1 MKISILFYVLFY
13 ALTSGATPS
22 REKIEDKIVADLAQT
37 LRSIKSPT
45 EALTSVKSKLK
56 ENEIAY
62 LERLVKE
69 KRWVELPEIQSDK
82 NTLVFKFSGNQTL
95 RLTVEDYWKGKFSV
109 NGFALE
115 LDQYPRTEDRMA
127 YLIRVVQTQNLTR
140 KNSSLLWQILLP
152 KAYASMTCNAIISS
166 GCMEV
171 SMAASLWLAREVST
185 DSPLERCRLNSQ
197 PLKLNDV
204 TKKCLE
210 QFNNSA
216 TLSTIQEMS
225 EMLAQTPGT
234 TVEVTCNKNSGPNI
248 SINGTEVLHLSKR
261 GHSAEDY
268 SITLEQDKDRKLHK
282 LPELAI
288 RCCKRNSADPLDGTC
303 ETFVRH
309 HLGPKEKRLQELQ
322 GPQMRIRGKA
332 VKGLQ

>member
-1 MKISILFYVLFY
+1 MKISIIFCVLFY
-13 ALTSGATPS
+13 ALTSMATPS
-22 REKIEDKIVADLAQT
+22 REEIEDKIVADLAQT
-37 LRSIKSPT
+37 LRSVKNPS
-45 EALTSVKSKLK
+45 EAVTSLKSKLK

-82 NTLVFKFSGNQTL
+82 NTLIFKFSGNQTL
-95 RLTVEDYWKGKFSV
+95 RLTVEDYWKGQFSV
-109 NGFALE
+109 NGFPLE

-140 KNSSLLWQILLP
+140 KNSSLLWQLLLP
-152 KAYASMTCNAIISS
+152 TAYASMTCNAIISS

-185 DSPLERCRLNSQ
+185 DSPIERCKMNSQ
-197 PLKLNDV
+197 PLKLNNV

-216 TLSTIQEMS
+216 TLTTIQEMS

-234 TVEVTCNKNSGPNI
+234 TVDVTCNKGTGPNI
-248 SINGTEVLHLSKR
+248 SINGEEVLRLSKR

-268 SITLEQDKDRKLHK
+268 SITLEQDQDRKLHK

-288 RCCKRNSADPLDGTC
+288 RCCKRHPSDPLDGNC
-303 ETFVRH
+303 ENFVRH
-309 HLGPKEKRLQELQ
+309 HLGPKEKRRQELQ
-322 GPQMRIRGKA
+322 GQEMRIRGKA